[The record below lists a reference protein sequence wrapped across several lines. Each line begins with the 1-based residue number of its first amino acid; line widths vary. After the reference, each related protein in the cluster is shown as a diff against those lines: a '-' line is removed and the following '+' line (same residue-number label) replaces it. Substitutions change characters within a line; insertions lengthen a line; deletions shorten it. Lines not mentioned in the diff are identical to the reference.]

1 MVDIRDN
8 TPEAPSIFEM
18 ESGGMEG
25 LTSSSSSNNNN
36 VKSSMQFKFNPSQ
49 LLIPS
54 GAPSKDDFPSNKN
67 TVVSSTSEPKKKKN
81 LKKNKSSSDI
91 PAAIKKPS
99 FEDSIKKIKEIAWQ
113 GRQQGLEKSIDIDT
127 KESIRLRKNTAIPPL
142 GQENERSPSRGHS
155 APHLQQITNNT
166 TTATTM
172 EPLFPNVTAQTEEL
186 VTAAIMK
193 ARSTK
198 EKTKKASEV
207 EKRLFNRSI
216 FFVLFLKNLI

>member
-1 MVDIRDN
+1 MTVETICVVDIRDN

-18 ESGGMEG
+18 EGGGMEG
-25 LTSSSSSNNNN
+25 LASSSSSNNNNNN
-36 VKSSMQFKFNPSQ
+36 VKSSMQFNPSQ
-49 LLIPS
+49 LLVSS
-54 GAPSKDDFPSNKN
+54 GAPSKDDFPNKN

-91 PAAIKKPS
+91 PAPIKKPS

-166 TTATTM
+166 TTTM

-216 FFVLFLKNLI
+216 F